1 MDDKILEVVNE
12 IRSFKDNLKAEQ
24 EKLAEERRAFEQEK
38 AAKAANN
45 PAHDD
50 ANQVSSW
57 RDITKAMAEKRSI
70 TLSGTGA
77 INQIN
82 GLWDLIKQREPL
94 LDRVSYFRGPNA
106 QTQVAILSARPA
118 VPSKVSEGATS
129 ITADSTAAIGSKSLY
144 PYTWAAVLPV
154 TYEAVLYSIADVE
167 QRIPGLLA
175 ESFRTAM
182 CNGMF
187 TGDGTNSTIKGIFA
201 AGSVAAGNL
210 IETAS
215 ASAVSIKDLEDL
227 ALKVKDY
234 DVAEPVIIMEPAI
247 YSAIAAA
254 SASGY
259 DFLKEELVR
268 NKTVEGIP
276 VVLTG
281 KAPSF
286 ASAAAGDIVVWCGDL
301 KNYALAVADEVTIEP
316 LKKVGDTNTYY
327 QAVMAFTGDVV
338 QPNNVFGLKKKSST

>member
-1 MDDKILEVVNE
+1 MDEKILEVVNE
-12 IRSFKDNLKAEQ
+12 IRSIKDSLKSEQ
-24 EKLAEERRAFEQEK
+24 EKLNEEKRAIEQER
-38 AAKAANN
+38 AAKDASN
-45 PAHDD
+45 PAHDNG
-50 ANQVSSW
+50 NQVSSW
-57 RDITKAMAEKRSI
+57 RDISKAMLEKRSI
-70 TLSGTGA
+70 TLNGTGA

-118 VPSKVSEGATS
+118 VPSKVAEGVTN
-129 ITADSTAAIGSKSLY
+129 ITPDSTAGIGSKSLY
-144 PYTWAAVLPV
+144 PYTWASVLPV
-154 TYEAVLYSIADVE
+154 TYEAVLYSISDIE
-167 QRIPGLLA
+167 QRIPALIA

-187 TGDGTNSTIKGIFA
+187 TGDGSNSTIKGIFA
-201 AGSVAAGNL
+201 SGNVAAANL

-215 ASAVSIKDLEDL
+215 ASAVSIADLEDL
-227 ALKVKDY
+227 ALKVKDH

-247 YSAIAAA
+247 YSAIASA

-268 NKTVEGIP
+268 NKSIEGIP

-286 ASAAAGDIVVWCGDL
+286 ANASGGDIVVWCGDL

-327 QAVMAFTGDVV
+327 QAVMAFTGDIVD
-338 QPNNVFGLKKKSST
+338 NRNVFGLKKKS

>member
-1 MDDKILEVVNE
+1 MDDKVLEVVNE
-12 IRSFKDNLKAEQ
+12 IRSIKDNLKAEQ
-24 EKLAEERRAFEQEK
+24 EKFAEEKRAFEQEK
-38 AAKAANN
+38 AAKEAKN
-45 PAHDD
+45 PARDN

-57 RDITKAMAEKRSI
+57 RDLANAMLEKRSI
-70 TLSGTGA
+70 TLNGTGA
-77 INQIN
+77 IAQIN

-94 LDRVSYFRGPNA
+94 LDRVSYFRGPNS

-118 VPSKVSEGATS
+118 LPSKQSEGATS
-129 ITADSTAAIGSKSLY
+129 ISPDSTAGIGSKSLY
-144 PYTWAAVLPV
+144 PYTWASVLPV
-154 TYEAVLYSIADVE
+154 TYEAVLYSISDIE
-167 QRIPGLLA
+167 NRIPALLA

-201 AGSVAAGNL
+201 DGNVAAGNL

-215 ASAVSIKDLEDL
+215 ASAVSLADLENL

-247 YSAIAAA
+247 YAAIA
-254 SASGY
+254 SASGTGY

-268 NKTVEGIP
+268 NKSVEGIP

-286 ASAAAGDIVVWCGDL
+286 AAASGGDIVVWCGDL

-327 QAVMAFTGDVV
+327 QAVMAFTGDIVD
-338 QPNNVFGLKKKSST
+338 NRNVFGLKKKS

>member
-24 EKLAEERRAFEQEK
+24 EKLAEERRAFEQER

-57 RDITKAMAEKRSI
+57 RDMVKAMSEKRSI
-70 TLSGTGA
+70 TLNGTGA

-94 LDRVSYFRGPNA
+94 LDKVSYFRGPNS

-118 VPSKVSEGATS
+118 VPSKVAEGASS
-129 ITADSTAAIGSKSLY
+129 ISPDSTAAIGSKSLY
-144 PYTWAAVLPV
+144 PYTWASVLPV

-167 QRIPGLLA
+167 QRIPALLA

-187 TGDGTNSTIKGIFA
+187 QGDGTNSTIKGIFA
-201 AGSVAAGNL
+201 SGSVAAANL

-215 ASAVSIKDLEDL
+215 ASAVALADLEAL

-234 DVAEPVIIMEPAI
+234 DVAEPVMIMEPAI
-247 YSAIAAA
+247 YSAIASTDAA
-254 SASGY
+254 GY
-259 DFLKEELVR
+259 NFLKEELVR
-268 NKTVEGIP
+268 NKTIEGIP

-286 ASAAAGDIVVWCGDL
+286 AAASGGDIVVWCGDL

-338 QPNNVFGLKKKSST
+338 EPRNVFGLKKKS

>member
-118 VPSKVSEGATS
+118 VPSKASEGATS

-338 QPNNVFGLKKKSST
+338 QPNNVFGLKKK

>member
-24 EKLAEERRAFEQEK
+24 EKLAEERRAFEQER
-38 AAKAANN
+38 AAKDANN

-57 RDITKAMAEKRSI
+57 RDMVKAMSEKRSI
-70 TLSGTGA
+70 TLNGTGA

-94 LDRVSYFRGPNA
+94 LDRVSYFRGPNS

-118 VPSKVSEGATS
+118 IPSKVAEGATN
-129 ITADSTAAIGSKSLY
+129 ITPDSTAGIGSKSLY

-154 TYEAVLYSIADVE
+154 TYEAVLYSISDIE
-167 QRIPGLLA
+167 QRIPALMA

-187 TGDGTNSTIKGIFA
+187 VGDGSNSTIKGIFA
-201 AGSVAAGNL
+201 SGSVAADNL

-254 SASGY
+254 DANGY

-268 NKTVEGIP
+268 NKSIEGIP

-286 ASAAAGDIVVWCGDL
+286 AGASGGDIVVWCGDL
-301 KNYALAVADEVTIEP
+301 KNYALAIADEVTIEP

-338 QPNNVFGLKKKSST
+338 EPRNVFGLKKKS

>member
-24 EKLAEERRAFEQEK
+24 EKLAEERRAFEQER

-57 RDITKAMAEKRSI
+57 RDMVKAMSEKRSI
-70 TLSGTGA
+70 TLNGTGA

-94 LDRVSYFRGPNA
+94 LDKVSYFRGPNS

-118 VPSKVSEGATS
+118 VPSKVAEGATS
-129 ITADSTAAIGSKSLY
+129 ISPDSTAAIGSKSLY
-144 PYTWAAVLPV
+144 PYTWASVLPV

-167 QRIPGLLA
+167 QRIPALLA

-187 TGDGTNSTIKGIFA
+187 QGDGTNSTIKGIFA
-201 AGSVAAGNL
+201 SGAVAADNL

-215 ASAVSIKDLEDL
+215 ASAVALADLEAL

-234 DVAEPVIIMEPAI
+234 DVAEPVMIMEPAI
-247 YSAIAAA
+247 YSAIASTDAA
-254 SASGY
+254 GY
-259 DFLKEELVR
+259 NFLKEELVR
-268 NKTVEGIP
+268 NKTIEGIP

-286 ASAAAGDIVVWCGDL
+286 AAASGGDTVVWCGDL

-338 QPNNVFGLKKKSST
+338 EPRNVFGLKKKS